1 MVCRRGER
9 ADADHRPDPVAVMV
23 AARGQQVASMND
35 IAWAVLET
43 SGKVSIIPRHPG
55 R

>member
-1 MVCRRGER
+1 MRRER
-9 ADADHRPDPVAVMV
+9 ITVDEIMV
-23 AARGQQVASMND
+23 AAREQQVASMSA

-43 SGKVSIIPRHPG
+43 SGKVSIIPSHPA